1 MAVNKVDLFVFE
13 IIDRV
18 RKARTKELKLQILK
32 ENDIWAV
39 KDVLGGIYSEKI
51 TWNLPEGAPP
61 YRASEEHNAPS
72 NLKRRNTD
80 FRNFFKGGPGDKLP
94 RHKREGLFIALL
106 EAIHPE
112 DAKLVIKMV
121 NKEKIEG
128 ITKNV
133 VMEAFPTL
141 PIE

>member
-39 KDVLGGIYSEKI
+39 KDILGGIYSDKI
-51 TWNLPEGAPP
+51 KWNLPEGAPP
-61 YRASEEHNAPS
+61 YKPSDEHNAPS
-72 NLKRRNTD
+72 NLKRRNTE

-94 RHKREGLFIALL
+94 RHKREGLFIGLL

-112 DAKLVIKMV
+112 DAKLVIKMI

-128 ITKNV
+128 LTKNV

>member
-51 TWNLPEGAPP
+51 TWNLPEG
-61 YRASEEHNAPS
+61 APS

>member
-18 RKARTKELKLQILK
+18 RKARTKELKLEILK

-94 RHKREGLFIALL
+94 RLKYDDIAESLRKQHFLF
-106 EAIHPE
+106 
-112 DAKLVIKMV
+112 KSS
-121 NKEKIEG
+121 
-128 ITKNV
+128 
-133 VMEAFPTL
+133 
-141 PIE
+141 